1 MPTLTG
7 INRGQ
12 IVFSNLECKIAQ
24 DNEIRFI
31 NAFVEKLNLKQ
42 LGINSLVQSTNN
54 NPEYFVCGKLC
65 EGFSLH
71 VYSSSTFFFFG
82 LPSLLSKII
91 FRNEGAC
98 KK

>member
-42 LGINSLVQSTNN
+42 LGMNSLVAG
-54 NPEYFVCGKLC
+54 V
-65 EGFSLH
+65 
-71 VYSSSTFFFFG
+71 
-82 LPSLLSKII
+82 LLSM
-91 FRNEGAC
+91 
-98 KK
+98 